1 MLQRIITAVVGICVA
16 LVLVILSGTIAYNF
30 TLAIITAILLWE
42 VLRANKCNEHKL
54 LFGLR
59 YHQVQN

>member
-30 TLAIITAILLWE
+30 TLALGGT
-42 VLRANKCNEHKL
+42 V
-54 LFGLR
+54 
-59 YHQVQN
+59 